1 MTRSPCR
8 IFLSAPREFRA
19 RNYPNYDEA
28 LFFSQQCI
36 EKYLKA
42 RLAEAGQPI
51 SRTHDLAAL

>member
-1 MTRSPCR
+1 M
-8 IFLSAPREFRA
+8 SAPREFRA
-19 RNYPNYDEA
+19 RNYPNYDDA